1 MADEFDGLYAPI
13 VGSSETETRH
23 IPEETHPALL
33 SRTNNLR
40 REFDDLR
47 SDLIQELNA
56 VEQRMSQPAEHAKS
70 YLAPMKK
77 TIKKRNDKKVRDL
90 CNAFA
95 LPPYQ
100 ILIDPPPQSDFERF
114 QSKVDSLIHKPKRTD
129 RENVNLAKAEADLST
144 AKEVNHVAELPG
156 SSAPINQ

>member
-90 CNAFA
+90 CSGFA

-100 ILIDPPPQSDFERF
+100 LLIAFL
-114 QSKVDSLIHKPKRTD
+114 DSLILSAFK
-129 RENVNLAKAEADLST
+129 AKLIASSINQSAPT
-144 AKEVNHVAELPG
+144 AKMSISPRQKQIFRL
-156 SSAPINQ
+156 QKR